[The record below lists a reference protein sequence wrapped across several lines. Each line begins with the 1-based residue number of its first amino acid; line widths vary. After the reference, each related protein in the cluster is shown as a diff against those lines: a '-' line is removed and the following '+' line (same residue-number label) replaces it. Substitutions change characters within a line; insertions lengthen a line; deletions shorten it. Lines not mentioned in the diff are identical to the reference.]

1 MELVAT
7 REGSFVGEVRL
18 IVDPGFH
25 DTTNADLS
33 VALSL
38 CVATSITSF
47 LLSAARYGIESVSKS
62 KLLKRV
68 HLEADLPRFER
79 YFEHLDRSLVGAL
92 LVMVL
97 SDCLFGLS
105 LYVLVRNLLP
115 ADYGNVSIFV
125 TAGLVSLYLVLC
137 GRVLARALVER
148 DAEAL
153 LLRILPGLH
162 GIGSILR
169 PITGP
174 ITRFRRNLVRSL
186 LSDDPD
192 DRDVAFAEEIKATVE
207 EGERDGIVAEEEAAI
222 IENVVEFRDL
232 AVRQVMTPRTDLDWV
247 EANATVYDALK
258 LASDKG
264 HARLPVGAEDS
275 DHIVGIFYVR
285 DVVER
290 IDELDHLRHQ
300 PVKTV
305 VRAAHFVPETKHV
318 VELLKEFKTN
328 KIQIAVVLDEYG
340 GTAGLVTV
348 QDIMESLVGEIH
360 DEHDPEEPNRT
371 LEVVD
376 ADHVVVDG
384 KTSIDGVNSA
394 LGIEL
399 PEAEG
404 IDSIGGLV
412 FSTLGRIPQKGELV
426 HIEGVE
432 IVVIDA
438 DERRVK
444 RLEIKVLSRDA
455 R

>member
-1 MELVAT
+1 M
-7 REGSFVGEVRL
+7 
-18 IVDPGFH
+18 IVDPGIPEA
-25 DTTNADLS
+25 TSADLS
-33 VALSL
+33 VAASL
-38 CVATSITSF
+38 CVATAITSF

-62 KLLKRV
+62 KLLKR
-68 HLEADLPRFER
+68 LPAEADYARFER
-79 YFEHLDRSLVGAL
+79 YFDHLDRSLVGAL

-97 SDCLFGLS
+97 SDCLLGLS
-105 LYVLVRNLLP
+105 LYVLVRNVLP
-115 ADYGNVSIFV
+115 DGYGNVAIFV
-125 TAGLVSLYLVLC
+125 TAGIVSLYLVLC

-148 DAEAL
+148 DAEAI

-162 GIGSILR
+162 GIGAILR

-186 LSDDPD
+186 LSDDPE
-192 DRDVAFAEEIKATVE
+192 DRDEAFAEEIKAAVE
-207 EGERDGIVAEEEAAI
+207 EGERVGIVAQEEAAI

-258 LASDKG
+258 LASEKG

-285 DVVER
+285 DVVDR
-290 IDELDHLRHQ
+290 IDELDLLRHQ
-300 PVKTV
+300 PVKSV
-305 VRAAHFVPETKHV
+305 ARSAHFVPETKHV
-318 VELLKEFKTN
+318 VELLKEFKAN

-348 QDIMESLVGEIH
+348 EDITESLVGEIH
-360 DEHDPEEPNRT
+360 DEHDRKET
-371 LEVVD
+371 ASGLELD
-376 ADHVVVDG
+376 GPDHAYVDG
-384 KTSIDGVNSA
+384 RTSIDEVNEA

-399 PEAEG
+399 PEADG
-404 IDSIGGLV
+404 VDSIGGLV
-412 FSTLGRIPQKGELV
+412 FSTLGRVPQKNEWV
-426 HIEGVE
+426 HLEGVE
-432 IVVIDA
+432 IQVVDA

-444 RLEIKVLSRDA
+444 RLEIKVLSREA